1 MKTGELLEA
10 AVKHEGDIAI
20 VAKNI
25 EYSPEDIH
33 SIFANSYEQKK
44 HYKILSAKLR
54 NVYRYLTWDKKNI
67 KNHELLEKAIK
78 HEGDANTVATK
89 TGYNKATISLIRANE
104 YKGSSEKF
112 FTKLKE
118 VYDFLENGTVKCPG
132 LKGDIHLKVCK
143 SYREALSDGKTLKGT
158 AFASVKEMC
167 PFCPIG
173 VKK

>member
-112 FTKLKE
+112 FVEPKQ
-118 VYDFLENGTVKCPG
+118 G
-132 LKGDIHLKVCK
+132 L
-143 SYREALSDGKTLKGT
+143 Y
-158 AFASVKEMC
+158 
-167 PFCPIG
+167 
-173 VKK
+173 